1 MEQQQQQNVSMEQGL
16 KQQIIR
22 QRTFKENAEQNVRTL
37 LHENTKLALAGVLKE
52 EHVWPIVLKLGLWR
66 EGIQSSSVGVFT
78 TIKDYTNKA
87 GKTFKAHFSENGYF
101 LEKCKS
107 ENEQPRSYEGN
118 FSITKERFR
127 FQLNPDAK
135 MLQHLFVGRFGD
147 APVPAPI
154 QQQNNDFLKVFQLE
168 RCDSIPA
175 PSSSESDDEEAPLSA
190 VAKKIT
196 IRLKKAAAA
205 RK

>member
-1 MEQQQQQNVSMEQGL
+1 MEQGL

-22 QRTFKENAEQNVRTL
+22 QRTFKEHAQQNLCTL

-78 TIKDYTNKA
+78 TIKDYTNKK

-118 FSITKERFR
+118 FPITKERFR

-135 MLQHLFVGRFGD
+135 MLQHFFVGRSGD
-147 APVPAPI
+147 PPVPAPI
-154 QQQNNDFLKVFQLE
+154 RQQNNDFLKAFRVE
-168 RCDSIPA
+168 HDSLPS

-196 IRLKKAAAA
+196 IRLKKGAAA